1 MLLLRCRPSP
11 WLFVASAACGPS
23 FSAGSSDIPDGPSQT
38 PGVDSGADAGRTAG
52 EAGRPPVEA
61 AVSDAL
67 GSDAADGPVD
77 APPVSN
83 GLLLWLQGDLG
94 VTQSGGNVSNW
105 ADQSGNHLDARQPDP
120 TQQPTWVMA
129 GVAGRPALLFNA
141 ENFLSLPGG
150 FADFTRGISIFAVV
164 AMSDVGTCV
173 DVIHLSNGPEIDD
186 IAFGRHDGQQHYEV
200 FEGDLHGDSFS
211 LGHAH
216 MMSVVHDPD
225 ANVSLRLDNG
235 ALVTATFAP
244 PANATRLS
252 NLIGRSMYVGCDSVH
267 GGIAEVLV
275 YRRALG
281 LVERTATENY
291 LQNRWNCCK

>member
-1 MLLLRCRPSP
+1 MLLRCRRF
-11 WLFVASAACGPS
+11 LLGLVLASAACGPS
-23 FSAGSSDIPDGPSQT
+23 FSAQS
-38 PGVDSGADAGRTAG
+38 SGATGGAGGTSAVDAGTMPDETG
-52 EAGRPPVEA
+52 SGSLEA

-67 GSDAADGPVD
+67 GSDGADAAPVD
-77 APPVSN
+77 VPPVSN

-94 VTQSGGNVSNW
+94 VTQTGGNVSNW
-105 ADQSGNHLDARQPDP
+105 ADQTGNHLDARQPDP

-141 ENFLSLPGG
+141 ENFMSLPGG

-164 AMSDVGTCV
+164 AMSDVSNCV

-186 IAFGRHDGQQHYEV
+186 IAFGRHDGQEHYEV
-200 FEGDLHGDSFS
+200 LDGDLHGDTLS

-216 MMSVVHDPD
+216 MMSVVHGVDG
-225 ANVSLRLDNG
+225 NVSLRLDSG
-235 ALVTATFAP
+235 TPVTATFAL
-244 PANATRLS
+244 PANNTRLS

-275 YRRALG
+275 YKRALG
-281 LVERTATENY
+281 PLERTATENY